1 MSILDIFNVEHGSC
15 ALFTGDTGATM
26 LVDCGRNVSSGWTP
40 TVELTNRNTSRLDLL
55 AITNFDED
63 HADGLPELRSS
74 HIKIGALWRAKNVEP
89 DRILELKS
97 DTGIGAGIRELVSMS
112 KQYSHPLSV
121 PIDFGDVRR
130 KMFCNPG
137 HLFDDENNLSGLIV
151 LITNGRKIVF
161 PGDLERA
168 GFDQLMKNAEF
179 REWVANATILIA
191 PHHGRECSVHEG
203 FLELV
208 SPFWTVISD
217 CGYKYDTQLTIPSY
231 AKYSRGA
238 EFRGKM
244 RRVLTTRSDGS
255 ISFRI

>member
-1 MSILDIFNVEHGSC
+1 M
-15 ALFTGDTGATM
+15 M
-26 LVDCGRNVSSGWTP
+26 VDCGKNVSTGWTP
-40 TVELTNRNTSRLDLL
+40 TVELTNRNIAQLDLL

-63 HADGLPELRSS
+63 HADGLPELRKS
-74 HIKIGALWRAKNVEP
+74 HIKIRGLWRAKNVEP

-97 DTGIGAGIRELVSMS
+97 DIGVGAGIAELVAMS
-112 KQYSHPLSV
+112 KEYCHPITT
-121 PIDFGDVRR
+121 PIDFGNVRR

-151 LITNGRKIVF
+151 LIANGRKIVF

-168 GFDQLMKNAEF
+168 GFDCLLEEATF

-191 PHHGRECSVHEG
+191 PHHGRECSVHEE

-217 CGYKYDTQLTIPSY
+217 CGYKYDTQLTIPTY
-231 AKYSRGA
+231 ARYSRGA
-238 EFRGKM
+238 EFRGKT
-244 RRVLTTRSDGS
+244 RQVLTTRNDGS
-255 ISFRI
+255 MSFNL